1 MLIGLIILLRSNL
14 KRFEK
19 NYISRGLN
27 RLILSLFFMFLGPT
41 IVFSAFKNE
50 GHEFYY
56 FVLILGTIF
65 CLMAVYLLY
74 SGIMTIVKS
83 LSEEENNNFQG

>member
-1 MLIGLIILLRSNL
+1 M
-14 KRFEK
+14 KK
-19 NYISRGLN
+19 NYLSKGFN
-27 RLILSLFFMFLGPT
+27 RLLISLFFMFLGPT
-41 IVFSAFKNE
+41 VVFSAFKNE

-74 SGIMTIVKS
+74 SGIMTIVRT
-83 LSEEENNNFQG
+83 LSEKEYNNFKND

>member
-1 MLIGLIILLRSNL
+1 MA
-14 KRFEK
+14 
-19 NYISRGLN
+19 RGLN

-74 SGIMTIVKS
+74 TGIMNIVKS
-83 LSEEENNNFQG
+83 LTDDENNNLRND

>member
-1 MLIGLIILLRSNL
+1 M
-14 KRFEK
+14 KK
-19 NYISRGLN
+19 NYISKGLN
-27 RLILSLFFMFLGPT
+27 RLVLSLFFMFLGPT

-56 FVLILGTIF
+56 FVLILGMIF

-74 SGIMTIVKS
+74 SGIMIIVRS
-83 LSEEENNNFQG
+83 LSEEENNNFEG

>member
-1 MLIGLIILLRSNL
+1 MA
-14 KRFEK
+14 
-19 NYISRGLN
+19 RGLN

-56 FVLILGTIF
+56 FVLILGTIL

-74 SGIMTIVKS
+74 SGIMTIVRN
-83 LSEEENNNFQG
+83 LFEEENNNTKK

>member
-1 MLIGLIILLRSNL
+1 MA
-14 KRFEK
+14 
-19 NYISRGLN
+19 RGLN

-74 SGIMTIVKS
+74 SGIMIIVRT
-83 LSEEENNNFQG
+83 LSEKEYNNFKND

>member
-1 MLIGLIILLRSNL
+1 MA
-14 KRFEK
+14 
-19 NYISRGLN
+19 RGLN

-74 SGIMTIVKS
+74 SGIMTIIKTKS
-83 LSEEENNNFQG
+83 DEENNNFQG

>member
-1 MLIGLIILLRSNL
+1 
-14 KRFEK
+14 
-19 NYISRGLN
+19 
-27 RLILSLFFMFLGPT
+27 MFLGPT

-74 SGIMTIVKS
+74 SGIMTIVKR
-83 LSEEENNNFQG
+83 LSEEENNNFKRWLKSDFQMAMNSVMVKE

>member
-1 MLIGLIILLRSNL
+1 
-14 KRFEK
+14 
-19 NYISRGLN
+19 
-27 RLILSLFFMFLGPT
+27 MFLGPT

-74 SGIMTIVKS
+74 SGIMTIVKR
-83 LSEEENNNFQG
+83 LSDKENNNF

>member
-1 MLIGLIILLRSNL
+1 MA
-14 KRFEK
+14 
-19 NYISRGLN
+19 RGLN

-74 SGIMTIVKS
+74 SGIMIIVRA
-83 LSEEENNNFQG
+83 LSEKEYNNFKND

>member
-1 MLIGLIILLRSNL
+1 MA
-14 KRFEK
+14 
-19 NYISRGLN
+19 RGLN
-27 RLILSLFFMFLGPT
+27 RLILCLLFMFLGPT

-74 SGIMTIVKS
+74 SGIMIIVRS
-83 LSEEENNNFQG
+83 LSEEENNNFEG

>member
-1 MLIGLIILLRSNL
+1 
-14 KRFEK
+14 
-19 NYISRGLN
+19 
-27 RLILSLFFMFLGPT
+27 MFLGPT

-74 SGIMTIVKS
+74 LGIMTIVKS
-83 LSEEENNNFQG
+83 LSEKENNNF

>member
-1 MLIGLIILLRSNL
+1 
-14 KRFEK
+14 
-19 NYISRGLN
+19 
-27 RLILSLFFMFLGPT
+27 MFLGPT

-74 SGIMTIVKS
+74 SGIITIVKS
-83 LSEEENNNFQG
+83 LSEEENDNFEG

>member
-1 MLIGLIILLRSNL
+1 
-14 KRFEK
+14 
-19 NYISRGLN
+19 
-27 RLILSLFFMFLGPT
+27 MFLGPT
-41 IVFSAFKNE
+41 VVFSAFKNE

-74 SGIMTIVKS
+74 SGIMIIVRT
-83 LSEEENNNFQG
+83 LSEKEYNNFKND

>member
-1 MLIGLIILLRSNL
+1 MA
-14 KRFEK
+14 
-19 NYISRGLN
+19 RGLN
-27 RLILSLFFMFLGPT
+27 RLILSLFFMFLGPI

-56 FVLILGTIF
+56 FVLILGTIL

-74 SGIMTIVKS
+74 SGIMTIVRN
-83 LSEEENNNFQG
+83 LSEEENNNFKK

>member
-1 MLIGLIILLRSNL
+1 
-14 KRFEK
+14 
-19 NYISRGLN
+19 
-27 RLILSLFFMFLGPT
+27 MFLGPT

-83 LSEEENNNFQG
+83 LSEEENNNFQGWLKSDFQTAMN

>member
-1 MLIGLIILLRSNL
+1 
-14 KRFEK
+14 
-19 NYISRGLN
+19 
-27 RLILSLFFMFLGPT
+27 MFLGPT

-83 LSEEENNNFQG
+83 ISEEENKNFKG

>member
-1 MLIGLIILLRSNL
+1 
-14 KRFEK
+14 
-19 NYISRGLN
+19 
-27 RLILSLFFMFLGPT
+27 MFLGPT
-41 IVFSAFKNE
+41 VVFSAFKNK

-74 SGIMTIVKS
+74 SGIMTIVRT
-83 LSEEENNNFQG
+83 LFEEENNNFKK

>member
-1 MLIGLIILLRSNL
+1 M
-14 KRFEK
+14 KK
-19 NYISRGLN
+19 NYISKGLN

-74 SGIMTIVKS
+74 SGIMIIVRS
-83 LSEEENNNFQG
+83 LSEEENNNFEG

>member
-1 MLIGLIILLRSNL
+1 MG
-14 KRFEK
+14 
-19 NYISRGLN
+19 RGLN

-74 SGIMTIVKS
+74 LGIMTIVKS

>member
-1 MLIGLIILLRSNL
+1 
-14 KRFEK
+14 
-19 NYISRGLN
+19 
-27 RLILSLFFMFLGPT
+27 MFLGPT

-74 SGIMTIVKS
+74 SGIMIIVRS
-83 LSEEENNNFQG
+83 LSEEENNNFEGWLKSDFQMVMN

>member
-1 MLIGLIILLRSNL
+1 
-14 KRFEK
+14 
-19 NYISRGLN
+19 
-27 RLILSLFFMFLGPT
+27 MFLGPT

-74 SGIMTIVKS
+74 LGIMTFVKS
-83 LSEEENNNFQG
+83 LSEEENNNFEG

>member
-1 MLIGLIILLRSNL
+1 
-14 KRFEK
+14 
-19 NYISRGLN
+19 
-27 RLILSLFFMFLGPT
+27 MFLGPT

-83 LSEEENNNFQG
+83 LSEEENNNFQGWLKSDFPMAMN

>member
-1 MLIGLIILLRSNL
+1 
-14 KRFEK
+14 
-19 NYISRGLN
+19 
-27 RLILSLFFMFLGPT
+27 MFLGPST
-41 IVFSAFKNE
+41 VFSAFKNE

-74 SGIMTIVKS
+74 SGIMIIVRT
-83 LSEEENNNFQG
+83 LFEEENNNFEK

>member
-1 MLIGLIILLRSNL
+1 MA
-14 KRFEK
+14 
-19 NYISRGLN
+19 RGLN
-27 RLILSLFFMFLGPT
+27 RLILSLFFMFLGPI

-74 SGIMTIVKS
+74 SGIMTIVRN
-83 LSEEENNNFQG
+83 LSEEENNNFKK

>member
-1 MLIGLIILLRSNL
+1 
-14 KRFEK
+14 
-19 NYISRGLN
+19 
-27 RLILSLFFMFLGPT
+27 MFLGPT

-74 SGIMTIVKS
+74 SGIMTIIKS
-83 LSEEENNNFQG
+83 LSDEENNNFQG

>member
-1 MLIGLIILLRSNL
+1 
-14 KRFEK
+14 
-19 NYISRGLN
+19 
-27 RLILSLFFMFLGPT
+27 MFLGTT
-41 IVFSAFKNE
+41 IVFSAFKNK

-74 SGIMTIVKS
+74 SGIMIIVRS
-83 LSEEENNNFQG
+83 LSEEENNNFEG

>member
-1 MLIGLIILLRSNL
+1 
-14 KRFEK
+14 
-19 NYISRGLN
+19 
-27 RLILSLFFMFLGPT
+27 MFLGPT

-56 FVLILGTIF
+56 FVLILGTIL

-74 SGIMTIVKS
+74 SGIMTIVRN
-83 LSEEENNNFQG
+83 LSEEENNNFKK